1 MAKLSTSAFIR
12 KRLFFLD
19 LHWVIGRNFGTKEI
33 TKYQERNLFFRFFIL
48 SYLMF
53 VKMNNSEVIK

>member
-12 KRLFFLD
+12 ERLFFLD

-33 TKYQERNLFFRFFIL
+33 TKYQERKLSFFGSLFY
-48 SYLMF
+48 SMF